1 MHILKNVFF
10 LYIRSFK
17 QNQVLLQYHQN
28 RLSYSL
34 QFILIS
40 TESTKKINFFIFSLV
55 KLIIVTNQ
63 VHTILDSLIDILDVD
78 VAWFLFIINLKFII
92 QSQFLL
98 SNLSKS
104 ISGQSSTSC
113 FSKICKSTIL
123 Y

>member
-92 QSQFLL
+92 QFQFLL

-113 FSKICKSTIL
+113 FSKIFKSTIL